1 MIMVIITQL
10 CINTVLCLVAQ
21 LCLTLWYPMDCSP
34 PGSSVHGDSPGKNT
48 GVGCRA
54 VLREFFP
61 TQGSNPGLPHCR
73 QILYHISHQGSS
85 VFPLRLQYLFPPQHY
100 TIASRLT
107 PSTIMPIQR
116 RSRIEVSK
124 RSGISVWFVCWHI
137 PCAQNTRLAHG
148 RLWIN
153 RWEWSGT
160 SLFVT
165 PASQP
170 SLLNSRLIH
179 ATNH

>member
-1 MIMVIITQL
+1 MWKTERCSVVSDSLQPH
-10 CINTVLCLVAQ
+10 VAVGHWVAFPSPGDLPNPGIEPGSPALQ
-21 LCLTLWYPMDCSP
+21 ADSLPYKP
-34 PGSSVHGDSPGKNT
+34 PGKLCFSLKA
-48 GVGCRA
+48 A
-54 VLREFFP
+54 V
-61 TQGSNPGLPHCR
+61 SLP
-73 QILYHISHQGSS
+73 
-85 VFPLRLQYLFPPQHY
+85 
-100 TIASRLT
+100 
-107 PSTIMPIQR
+107 PSTLYNCIQIDTFHYHANTEKV
-116 RSRIEVSK
+116 SRIEVSK

-137 PCAQNTRLAHG
+137 PRAQNTRLAHG

-153 RWEWSGT
+153 SWEWSGT